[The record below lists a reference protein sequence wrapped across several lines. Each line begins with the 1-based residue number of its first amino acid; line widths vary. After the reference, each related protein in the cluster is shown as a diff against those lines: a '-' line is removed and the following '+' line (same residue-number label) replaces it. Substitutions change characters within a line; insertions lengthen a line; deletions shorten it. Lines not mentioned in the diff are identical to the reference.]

1 MDRLQFENWLKQ
13 NYPQVTPKQ
22 IAQFETYRE
31 LIVTWNQAV
40 NLMSRADGLDLYEKH
55 FVDSLLFPLP
65 EDGKHRVYIDL
76 GTGAGF
82 PGIPLKIMYPDYTF
96 YLLEATG
103 KRADFLR
110 RVINGLEL
118 MKIEIVNDR
127 AEAYASFSRETFDG
141 LVARAVSPLNILLEL
156 AAPLVKPNGLIYAY
170 KGDRADVELVEASFA
185 MRVLSLKLV
194 EHQLATLPLLGHN
207 RHRLVFEKTAP
218 TIARYPRPYSEIKRK
233 PL

>member
-1 MDRLQFENWLKQ
+1 MDRAQFETWLKQ
-13 NYPQVTPKQ
+13 NYPHVTNRQ
-22 IAQFETYRE
+22 IEQFEAYRQ

-65 EDGKHRVYIDL
+65 NDDHHRAYLDL

-110 RVINGLEL
+110 RVIVSLDL

-127 AEAYASFSRETFDG
+127 AEDYASFSRETFDG
-141 LVARAVSPLNILLEL
+141 IVARAVSPLNILLEL
-156 AAPLVKPNGLIYAY
+156 AAPLVKPGGLIYAY
-170 KGDRADVELVEASFA
+170 KGDRADIELVEASFA

-194 EHQLATLPLLGHN
+194 EHQLATLPYLGHS

-218 TIARYPRPYSEIKRK
+218 TLARYPRPYSEIKRK